1 MAWNR
6 PKERVTGNREQGA
19 RKSPFRGLIAA
30 AIVVLGAA
38 VAAWWLRPTG
48 ETRQDAASTNKTLI
62 KEVTPAKPKLSVDE
76 QEKLEHPGMVKVRG
90 KWYPEYN
97 SQGGKIWVTKNWVRY
112 HTPVVHTNRVK
123 KSQSIYSKAFDNYAD
138 REIAI
143 LLNAP
148 PGAMRI
154 GSSRPYDERFTKQF
168 LKSLEAPIV
177 ISPDDSEAVAA
188 LKKAVRETKIDL
200 KIRYDN
206 GEDIAKIMNDTNR
219 QLQELALYRNDLRK
233 LVLKE
238 SRETK
243 DKDARKGLYEAAN
256 KMLAERGVEPLK
268 LPIALQRSLELQ
280 EPQKTGETK

>member
-1 MAWNR
+1 MEDGRAGSPCPPRRGGTPR
-6 PKERVTGNREQGA
+6 PTVRGA
-19 RKSPFRGLIAA
+19 IAG
-30 AIVVLGAA
+30 AIAVFGAA
-38 VAAWWLRPTG
+38 VAAWWLWPTG

-62 KEVTPAKPKLSVDE
+62 KEVTPAKPKLSADE

-177 ISPDDSEAVAA
+177 ISPDDSESVAA

-268 LPIALQRSLELQ
+268 LPTALKRSLELQ
-280 EPQKTGETK
+280 EQQKTGETK

>member
-6 PKERVTGNREQGA
+6 PEEREQGIGNREQGA
-19 RKSPFRGLIAA
+19 RTSPFRGLIAA

-38 VAAWWLRPTG
+38 VAAWWLWPT
-48 ETRQDAASTNKTLI
+48 QDRGKDVTSTKQGLI
-62 KEVTPAKPKLSVDE
+62 KEVTPNLTQDQ

-123 KSQSIYSKAFDNYAD
+123 KGQSIYSKAFDNYAD

-154 GSSRPYDERFTKQF
+154 GSSRPYDERFTRQF
-168 LKSLEAPIV
+168 LKSLETPII